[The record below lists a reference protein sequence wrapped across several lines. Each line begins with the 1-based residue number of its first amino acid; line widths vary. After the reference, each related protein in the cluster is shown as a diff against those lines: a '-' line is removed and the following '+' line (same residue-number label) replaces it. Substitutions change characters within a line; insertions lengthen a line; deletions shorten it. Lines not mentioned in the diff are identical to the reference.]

1 MNTKSCLGPCLK
13 HCNRKTI
20 IIILSIFLGLSII
33 INLLMYARIYALSGR
48 DLIPASQAKR
58 LIKSGDIKR
67 IIDIR
72 TKTEYNLGHYPG
84 SIHLPVNK
92 INDKSIVEK
101 GLKKD
106 EATLVY
112 CNTGQRA
119 RVAANK
125 LKKLGFSE
133 VYYIDGLYTSI
144 M

>member
-1 MNTKSCLGPCLK
+1 
-13 HCNRKTI
+13 
-20 IIILSIFLGLSII
+20 
-33 INLLMYARIYALSGR
+33 MYARIYALSGR

-101 GLKKD
+101 GLKKE

-112 CNTGQRA
+112 
-119 RVAANK
+119 
-125 LKKLGFSE
+125 
-133 VYYIDGLYTSI
+133 
-144 M
+144 